1 MKATDIRPGYGIKV
15 DGKLCVATQ
24 VDHRTPGN
32 LRAFMQIK
40 YKEVLTGKVL
50 EKRWSSGDEIEVFTL
65 DKRDMEYLYSDNT
78 GATFMDKD
86 NFDQVTIPEDTFA
99 DSLKYLAPNAS
110 AVILFYENNPVSME
124 LPAAVEL
131 VITECPPGV
140 KNATATNQLKDATC
154 ETGLKTRVPAF
165 INEGEKIKIST
176 ADGSYISR
184 A

>member
-99 DSLKYLAPNAS
+99 ESLKYLAPNSS
-110 AVILFYENNPVSME
+110 ATILFYENNPVSME

-165 INEGEKIKIST
+165 INEGEKIKVST
-176 ADGSYISR
+176 VDGSYISR

>member
-40 YKEVLTGKVL
+40 YKEILSGKVL
-50 EKRWSSGDEIEVFTL
+50 EKRWGSGEDLETFTL
-65 DKRDMEYLYSDNT
+65 DKRDMEYLYSDNQ

-86 NFDQVTIPEDTFA
+86 NYDQTTIPGGTFDNA
-99 DSLKYLAPNAS
+99 LEYLAPNTS
-110 AVILFYENNPVSME
+110 ATILFYDNNPVSIE

-131 VITECPPGV
+131 VITETSPGV
-140 KNATATNQLKDATC
+140 KNATATNQMKDATC
-154 ETGLKTRVPAF
+154 ETGLRIKVPAF
-165 INEGEKIKIST
+165 IAEGEKVKVST
-176 ADGSYISR
+176 TDGSYIGR

>member
-15 DGKLCVATQ
+15 DGKLCVVTQ

-40 YKEVLTGKVL
+40 YREIISGKTL
-50 EKRWSSGDEIEVFTL
+50 EKRWGSGDEIETFNL

-86 NFDQVTIPEDTFA
+86 NFDQTTIPGGTFDEA
-99 DSLKYLAPNAS
+99 LKFLAPNTS
-110 AVILFYENNPVSME
+110 ATILFYENNPVSIE

-131 VITECPPGV
+131 VITETSPGV
-140 KNATATNQLKDATC
+140 KNATATNQMKDATC
-154 ETGLKTRVPAF
+154 ETGVRIKVPAF
-165 INEGEKIKIST
+165 IAEGEKVKVST
-176 ADGSYISR
+176 IDGSYIGR